1 MKRIVAIILMI
12 LGAYMIYL
20 SMPGDGNIMRPPM
33 VSGLAFILIGVV
45 WLSPNR

>member
-20 SMPGDGNIMRPPM
+20 SMPGDGSIIRPPM

>member
-1 MKRIVAIILMI
+1 MKKIVAILLLV

-20 SMPGDGNIMRPPM
+20 SMPGEGVIQRPPM

-45 WLSPNR
+45 WLSPSR

>member
-20 SMPGDGNIMRPPM
+20 SMPGDGSIMRPPM

>member
-20 SMPGDGNIMRPPM
+20 SMPGEGVIQRPPM
-33 VSGLAFILIGVV
+33 VSGIAFILIGLV
-45 WLSPNR
+45 WVNPKG